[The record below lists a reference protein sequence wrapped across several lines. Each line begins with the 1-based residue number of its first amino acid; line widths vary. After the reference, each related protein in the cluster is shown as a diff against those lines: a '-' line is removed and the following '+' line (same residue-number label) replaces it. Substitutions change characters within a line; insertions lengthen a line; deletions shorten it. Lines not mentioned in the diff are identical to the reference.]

1 MKARR
6 ERESKREGVGV
17 GGRRGE
23 GRQGECKPGE
33 GGGERNRKEVGGK
46 EIKVR

>member
-6 ERESKREGVGV
+6 ERERKRGSRS
-17 GGRRGE
+17 RRE
-23 GRQGECKPGE
+23 ERGRQGECKLGE